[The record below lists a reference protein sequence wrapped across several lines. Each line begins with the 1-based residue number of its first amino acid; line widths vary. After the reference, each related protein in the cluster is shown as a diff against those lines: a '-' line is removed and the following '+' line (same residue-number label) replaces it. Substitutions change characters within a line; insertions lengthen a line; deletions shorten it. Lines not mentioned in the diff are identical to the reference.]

1 MSVLRCPRC
10 SIVVATFE
18 PGPYEK
24 LQGASPGTTE
34 IRGLETLG
42 EWPSSGGTVKFEPG
56 TFRPAPEGGW
66 MCDSHGQLPPRDLR
80 FAIHEQYRGEP

>member
-10 SIVVATFE
+10 SVVVATFE

-24 LQGASPGTTE
+24 LQGAGIGVTE
-34 IRGLETLG
+34 LRGIPTLT
-42 EWPSSGGTVKFEPG
+42 EWPRSGGTVTFERG

-66 MCDSHGQLPPRDLR
+66 MCDSHDQAPPSDRR
-80 FAIHEQYRGEP
+80 VAIHEQYRGES